1 MAQSTHHRDYQALL
15 EVLRL
20 LRQEAGVTQVAL
32 ADRLDNTQTFVSK
45 VERGERR
52 LDLVEF
58 VEWCE
63 ALELQPQAAFLT
75 FLDRRES
82 TSRKLKRRPKK
93 R

>member
-1 MAQSTHHRDYQALL
+1 MAQSTHHSDYQALL

-20 LRQEAGVTQVAL
+20 LRQEAGVTQVVL
-32 ADRLDNTQTFVSK
+32 ADRLENTQTFVSK

-63 ALELQPQAAFLT
+63 ALELQPQAAFQA
-75 FLDRRES
+75 FLDKRES
-82 TSRKLKRRPKK
+82 TSGKLKRRPRK